1 MDKAPNGRTALYLIR
16 HGEAANN
23 VRQNYIAGRS
33 NELPLT
39 AKGITQSRR
48 LGKALLAIGLCPD
61 QAFSSPAN
69 RARQTAETTLETMG
83 ISSHVPIIED
93 GRLQEQDTGEWTGRV
108 ATEIF
113 TPDTLARIDTL
124 GNDFRSP
131 GGESFNDV
139 GVRMLNWANSL
150 EDETRV
156 FAFTH
161 GGAIRC
167 LASRL
172 HDWSHEQTYQT
183 RPDNTSLS
191 LFLRDEDGWRLEY
204 IGKDVEQIEEI
215 Q

>member
-1 MDKAPNGRTALYLIR
+1 MDKMPRGQTALYLIR

-39 AKGITQSRR
+39 PKGVEQSRR
-48 LGKALLAIGLCPD
+48 LGKALLAIGLHPD
-61 QAFSSPAN
+61 LAFSSPAN
-69 RARQTAETTLETMG
+69 RARQTAETAFEAMG
-83 ISSHVPIIED
+83 IKNRLPIIEE

-113 TPDTLARIDTL
+113 TADTLSHIEVL

-139 GVRMLNWANSL
+139 GSRMLSWANSL
-150 EDETRV
+150 EEDTRV

-167 LASRL
+167 FASRL

-191 LFLRDEDGWRLEY
+191 LFLRDKEGWRLEY
-204 IGKDVEQIEEI
+204 IGKDVEEIKEI